1 MVERDRGKVKERG
14 LDMGLFDRIFR
25 RPIEEKKIGQNFS
38 TLTAYE
44 PVFRSWN
51 GRLYESEL
59 CRLAIDTFARHCSK
73 LKVEL
78 MGSAQPELKTS
89 MKHRPNEFMTYS
101 QFLYRVATILMCNN
115 NVFLVPLL
123 DSNYNTTGFFPV
135 LPENAELKEYGGQIW
150 VRYRFR
156 NGQVGAIEYDKCA
169 ILTRFQY
176 EDDFFG
182 SSNHAL
188 DDTLKLS
195 HMSKQAVAN
204 AVKENSAIRF
214 IGQTDNFIKPE
225 DLTKERT
232 RYNKNNFA
240 DEVNGYGGLLL
251 FPNTYKNIQQ
261 INSKAYTVD
270 ADEQKLIQTSV
281 EQYFGVNEK
290 VINNS
295 ATGDELDAFFNGI
308 IEPFAIQLSEAMSK
322 AIYTDL
328 ERSYGS
334 YVRVDANRLQYMST
348 TAKVQMAKELGDRGM
363 LTINEMRELF
373 NYPPIPNGDTAV
385 IRGEYYSIDD
395 KLGEETQDVQD
406 ELIGG

>member
-1 MVERDRGKVKERG
+1 
-14 LDMGLFDRIFR
+14 MGLFDRIFR

-38 TLTAYE
+38 TLTAYQ
-44 PVFRSWN
+44 PTFRSWN

-59 CRLAIDTFARHCSK
+59 CRIAIDTIARHCSK

-78 MGSAQPELKTS
+78 MGSAQPELKTKI
-89 MKHRPNEFMTYS
+89 KHKPNEWMTWS
-101 QFLYRVATILMCNN
+101 QFLYRVATILYATNN
-115 NVFLVPLL
+115 CFIVPIL
-123 DSNYNTTGFFPV
+123 DANLTTIGFFPV
-135 LPENAELKEYGGQIW
+135 LPENAELKEYGGQVWI
-150 VRYRFR
+150 RYRFR

-195 HMSKQAVAN
+195 HMSKQAVMN

-214 IGQTDNFIKPE
+214 IGQTDNFIKSE
-225 DLTKERT
+225 DLKKERI
-232 RYNKNNFA
+232 RYNKNNFS

-270 ADEQKLIQTSV
+270 AEEQKLIQRNV
-281 EQYFGVNEK
+281 EDYFGVNEK

-295 ATGDELDAFFNGI
+295 ATGEELDAFFNGCV
-308 IEPFAIQLSEAMSK
+308 ENFAISLSESMSG

-363 LTINEMRELF
+363 LTINEMRELI

-385 IRGEYYSIDD
+385 IRGEYYSVDD
-395 KLGEETQDVQD
+395 KLGEENNGEENDS
-406 ELIGG
+406 

>member
-1 MVERDRGKVKERG
+1 
-14 LDMGLFDRIFR
+14 MGLFDRIFR

-73 LKVEL
+73 LKIEL

-214 IGQTDNFIKPE
+214 IGQVDNFIKDS
-225 DLTKERT
+225 DLLKERN

-270 ADEQKLIQTSV
+270 AEEQKLIQTSV

>member
-1 MVERDRGKVKERG
+1 
-14 LDMGLFDRIFR
+14 MGLFDRIFR

-73 LKVEL
+73 LKIEL
-78 MGSAQPELKTS
+78 MGAAQPELKTS

-225 DLTKERT
+225 DLKKERS

-251 FPNTYKNIQQ
+251 FPNTYKNITQV
-261 INSKAYTVD
+261 NSKAYTVD
-270 ADEQKLIQTSV
+270 AEEQKLIQQSV
-281 EQYFGVNEK
+281 EQYFGVNEA

-295 ATGDELDAFFNGI
+295 ATGEQLDAFFNGI
-308 IEPFAIQLSEAMSK
+308 IEPFAIQLSETMSK

-373 NYPPIPNGDTAV
+373 NYPPIENGDTAV

-395 KLGEETQDVQD
+395 KLGEQEVQAD
-406 ELIGG
+406 E